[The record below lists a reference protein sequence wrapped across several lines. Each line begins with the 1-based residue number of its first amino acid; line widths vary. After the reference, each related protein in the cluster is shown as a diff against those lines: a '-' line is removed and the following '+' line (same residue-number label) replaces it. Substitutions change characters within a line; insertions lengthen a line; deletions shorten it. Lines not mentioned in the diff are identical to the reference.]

1 MAFPN
6 EFRGAWNR
14 VETEFIL
21 ARRDISDTQQTHSV
35 RDGSDE
41 FEQTVCKGVSIMG
54 SSICF
59 DSDDVVERV
68 RQRVLTEAEEK
79 IRFLSCPEHCQPV
92 KLTFD
97 GNVVK
102 FEKFALAVI
111 GKN

>member
-1 MAFPN
+1 M
-6 EFRGAWNR
+6 
-14 VETEFIL
+14 
-21 ARRDISDTQQTHSV
+21 

-41 FEQTVCKGVSIMG
+41 FEQAFCKGVSIMG

-79 IRFLSCPEHCQPV
+79 IRFLSCPEHRQPV

-97 GNVVK
+97 GNVLTISGCCLK
-102 FEKFALAVI
+102 FEKFALVVI